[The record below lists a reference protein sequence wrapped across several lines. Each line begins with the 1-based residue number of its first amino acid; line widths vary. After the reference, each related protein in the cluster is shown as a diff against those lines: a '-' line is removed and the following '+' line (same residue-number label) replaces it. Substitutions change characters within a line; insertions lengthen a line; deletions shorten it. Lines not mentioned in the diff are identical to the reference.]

1 MVDKPPPPAPRA
13 ARVHAFFTPTY
24 VRGRDVLAYPYL
36 HICKID
42 PPALLKETMD
52 ERAVET
58 HPPSA
63 LELLQHTYL
72 HRYIDR
78 CGSHPRTARGRY
90 VRTYWRL
97 LL

>member
-1 MVDKPPPPAPRA
+1 MHRCRLPPAPRA

-42 PPALLKETMD
+42 PPALKEMMD

-58 HPPSA
+58 HPA
-63 LELLQHTYL
+63 LSSYYNIRT
-72 HRYIDR
+72 YID
-78 CGSHPRTARGRY
+78 T
-90 VRTYWRL
+90 
-97 LL
+97 